1 MKSASIVSLPAMIFV
16 VGLLVSAA
24 PAETVLINRQSD
36 LWRYFKGVRE
46 PSEGSWA
53 WTQTDY
59 DDDEW
64 LTGQTPIGYGYGNVN
79 TPLTNMVGN
88 YTTVYLR
95 HSFTVNN
102 PAAVDYLELRMYYDD
117 GFAVYINGDLAWN
130 WNVDSPPLSYDAVA
144 NTHEALEYE
153 NFALSPFLVAG
164 ENTIAIHAVNDRVM
178 SSDFIIDAELVAIP
192 EPTTLLLLGLGGLM
206 LRRKR

>member
-1 MKSASIVSLPAMIFV
+1 MKRAIVVSVPAVILV
-16 VGLLVSAA
+16 VGLFVPAA
-24 PAETVLINRQSD
+24 QATTLINRESD
-36 LWRYFKGVRE
+36 SWRYFKGVRE
-46 PSEGSWA
+46 PSGGPWA

-64 LTGQTPIGYGYGNVN
+64 LTGQTPIGYGYGNEN

-102 PAAVDYLELRMYYDD
+102 PAAVDWLELRMYYDD
-117 GFAVYINGDLAWN
+117 GFAVYINGHVVWH
-130 WNVDSPPLSYDAVA
+130 WKVDHPPLSYGAVA
-144 NTHEALEYE
+144 NDHHEATEYE
-153 NFALSPFLVAG
+153 NFALIPFLVAG
-164 ENTIAIHAVNDRVM
+164 ENTIAIHAVNDRM
-178 SSDFIIDAELVAIP
+178 TSSDFIIDAELIAIP
-192 EPTTLLLLGLGGLM
+192 EPTTLLLLALGVSM